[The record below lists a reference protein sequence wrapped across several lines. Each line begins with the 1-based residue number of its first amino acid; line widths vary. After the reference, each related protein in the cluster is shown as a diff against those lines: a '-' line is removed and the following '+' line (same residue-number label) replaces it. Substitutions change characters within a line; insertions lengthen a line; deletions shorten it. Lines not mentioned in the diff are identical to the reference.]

1 MKTELGDAFRFR
13 GATYFWSTSHEFF
26 KTISP
31 ALILGLAV
39 ATGANAQAFGVV
51 ETGGAFGVGTGAVPV
66 AVAPAPTAAVGIPP
80 VTGFATG
87 LGGLGAAGSIGLGL
101 GAIVAV
107 GAISGGG
114 STSSTN

>member
-1 MKTELGDAFRFR
+1 MRLAESFYGQT
-13 GATYFWSTSHEFF
+13 STRQPVKSRVLEDSVY
-26 KTISP
+26 SP
-31 ALILGLAV
+31 AFILGLAV

>member
-1 MKTELGDAFRFR
+1 MRSGS
-13 GATYFWSTSHEFF
+13 GARHIFGVLHMSFF

-66 AVAPAPTAAVGIPP
+66 AVAPAPTAAVGIAP

-87 LGGLGAAGSIGLGL
+87 LGGLGAAGFIGL

-107 GAISGGG
+107 GAISSGG

>member
-1 MKTELGDAFRFR
+1 M
-13 GATYFWSTSHEFF
+13 SFF

-66 AVAPAPTAAVGIPP
+66 AVAPAPRAFWSRANHHDNAPTLIDNKKPALKR
-80 VTGFATG
+80 F
-87 LGGLGAAGSIGLGL
+87 
-101 GAIVAV
+101 
-107 GAISGGG
+107 
-114 STSSTN
+114 